1 MAKLRR
7 VGRSCAGIDVLNRRR
22 QSRWRWIAL
31 LVAGVIAALPVLHCT
46 VMADIALPVVSHH
59 SAAAVSG
66 PAEDVGQRMGRAVVD
81 FSGQIF
87 DVIAGKI
94 RSGGAFRM
102 LWAAALIV
110 PLFLSLHLVRVV
122 APRAPPRRLVSLAA
136 GSGRGRL
143 QQICVSRR

>member
-1 MAKLRR
+1 M
-7 VGRSCAGIDVLNRRR
+7 
-22 QSRWRWIAL
+22 AL

-46 VMADIALPVVSHH
+46 VLADAALPVVSHH
-59 SAAAVSG
+59 SAAAAVSG
-66 PAEDVGQRMGRAVVD
+66 SVEDVGQRMGRAVAN

-122 APRAPPRRLVSLAA
+122 APRAPPRRRVSLAA
-136 GSGRGRL
+136 DSGRGRL